1 MLNIKSLL
9 ELIATEALIIGYI
22 TILYE
27 NNYTLFPTKQA
38 MKNYIQ
44 VEETSLP
51 RQGHTQF

>member
-27 NNYTLFPTKQA
+27 NNYTLFPTTQA
-38 MKNYIQ
+38 MKNHIR